1 MNVGRY
7 FGAVVVVWIVRVVCN
22 WLFYGVAMSGQM
34 QDLMDQYPG
43 VFREV
48 IPGFIAT
55 DLLFTLIF
63 VYLWTK
69 AGACFGGG
77 VKGGLVGG
85 AWIGV
90 LFGVVINLYYF
101 FSFTFMTPTDV
112 AIDAVYQI
120 VSVAIQGAVAA
131 AIYKIPDS
139 GTTPSAA

>member
-7 FGAVVVVWIVRVVCN
+7 FGAVVVVWVVRVVCN
-22 WLFYGVAMSGQM
+22 WLFYGVAMSGQY
-34 QDLMDQYPG
+34 QALAEQHPG

-63 VYLWTK
+63 VYLWAK
-69 AGACFGGG
+69 AGASFGGG
-77 VKGGLVGG
+77 IKGGAITG

-90 LFGVVINLYYF
+90 LFGLVGNFYHF
-101 FSFTFMTPTDV
+101 FSTTYMTAGDV
-112 AIDAVYQI
+112 TVDAVYQI

-131 AIYKIPDS
+131 AIYKIPATGAS
-139 GTTPSAA
+139 PHMA

>member
-7 FGAVVVVWIVRVVCN
+7 VFAVVVVWVVRTLCN
-22 WLFYGVAMSGQM
+22 FLFYGMAMSGQY
-34 QDLMDQYPG
+34 QALMDQHPG

-77 VKGGLVGG
+77 IKGGVIGG

-90 LFGVVINLYYF
+90 LFGVVMNLYYF
-101 FSFTFMTPTDV
+101 FSFTFMTPTDL

-131 AIYKIPDS
+131 AIYKVPAA
-139 GTTPSAA
+139 GTTPAAA

>member
-1 MNVGRY
+1 MKVGRY
-7 FGAVVVVWIVRVVCN
+7 LFAVVVVWVVRVACN
-22 WLFYGVAMSGQM
+22 YLFYGIAMSGHFQSIAE
-34 QDLMDQYPG
+34 QYPG
-43 VFREV
+43 VFRDV

-77 VKGGLVGG
+77 IKGGVIGG

-90 LFGVVINLYYF
+90 LFGVVVNLYYF
-101 FSFTFMTPTDV
+101 FSFTLMTVGDL

-120 VSVAIQGAVAA
+120 VTVAIQGAVAA
-131 AIYKIPDS
+131 AIYKIPA
-139 GTTPSAA
+139 GTPARAA